1 MGDAEIQ
8 SSAHRAQTES
18 LERDMSPKGATAVL
32 WLINYLHQRQAS
44 ILLWPTTKSIS
55 LH

>member
-1 MGDAEIQ
+1 MQIQ
-8 SSAHRAQTES
+8 SLAKRAQTES
-18 LERDMSPKGATAVL
+18 LEQDMSPQGATAVL

-44 ILLWPTTKSIS
+44 LLLWPTTKSIS